1 VTVRTDGTDRLSAGA
16 VARSMTAAA
25 AGHGAGQVTWFLSL
39 IVLGAILDPQAFGTV
54 AAGLVVVNSATL
66 LMGAGTGGSIVSTPQ
81 LAPGQ
86 IRSSMRLNLALGAV
100 MTVALVVLARPITER
115 FASGGDPR
123 VLQWLAPAIAL
134 HAFAVVPIAL
144 LRKQMQFGRQSA
156 ATFVAYTV
164 AGATAVGLGLLGA
177 GVWSLVV
184 RMVLY
189 EGLLAA
195 ASVALA
201 WSLLR
206 GGGSAIEDEGGAER
220 EGGVWFFVLALAN
233 FVAFNADYL
242 IVGRF
247 SDAEQLGLYSLA
259 FLIAFAPLR
268 QFSWQIGGVLFSASA
283 ATADAGAVRR
293 RLATSLRLGSSLM
306 LPFVVPA
313 VVVAPVVLPAVLG
326 EEWRAMVPAFQV
338 LVVAGVLHGVL
349 NVGAEF
355 LSGTGNVDVRGILAL
370 VWALAMVAV
379 LLLVVPRYGLVGA
392 AWVHLVLFVPLAG
405 ATAVLGA
412 RRLSASVRELLV
424 PSTTVVGAVALQV
437 AVTSICLFGLHRMDA
452 PDGLA
457 AVVAASIGLIVAG
470 SWLSVGADA
479 PWPSLGRVV
488 VAAAAKRGGGGGP
501 P

>member
-1 VTVRTDGTDRLSAGA
+1 MTVRTDEPDRLSGAA

-39 IVLGAILDPQAFGTV
+39 IVLGALLDPQAFGTV

-66 LMGAGTGGSIVSTPQ
+66 LMGAGTGGSIVSTPR

-100 MTVALVVLARPITER
+100 MTAVLVVAAGPITES

-134 HAFAVVPIAL
+134 HAVTVVPIAL

-164 AGATAVGLGLLGA
+164 AGATAVVLGVLGA

-184 RMVLY
+184 RMVLF
-189 EGLLAA
+189 EGLLAV

-201 WSLLR
+201 WQFLR
-206 GGGSAIEDEGGAER
+206 GQLQSVEGDGGSRR
-220 EGGVWFFVLALAN
+220 EGGTWFFVLALAN

-247 SDAEQLGLYSLA
+247 TDAEQLGLYSLA

-283 ATADAGAVRR
+283 ASDDIVAVRK
-293 RLATSLRLGSSLM
+293 RLATALRLGSSLM
-306 LPFVVPA
+306 LPFVVPS
-313 VVVAPVVLPAVLG
+313 VVLAPVVLPAVLG
-326 EEWRAMVPAFQV
+326 DDWSAMVPAFQI
-338 LVVAGVLHGVL
+338 LVVAGVFHAVL
-349 NVGAEF
+349 NIGAEF
-355 LSGTGNVDVRGILAL
+355 LSGTGNIDVRGKLAL
-370 VWALAMVAV
+370 AWAVGMVG
-379 LLLVVPRYGLVGA
+379 LLLVVVPRHGLVGA
-392 AWVHLVLFVPLAG
+392 AWVHLALFVPLAVV
-405 ATAVLGA
+405 TAVLGA
-412 RRLSASVRELLV
+412 RRLSATMRELLM
-424 PSTTVVGAVALQV
+424 PMATVVGAVSLQV
-437 AVTSICLFGLHRMDA
+437 VFTVACIVVLEGLDVS
-452 PDGLA
+452 D
-457 AVVAASIGLIVAG
+457 AVVAVVSASAGLVVVGLSLSIGE
-470 SWLSVGADA
+470 DA
-479 PWPSLGRVV
+479 PWPSLGRVIRRASGART
-488 VAAAAKRGGGGGP
+488 AAPGR
-501 P
+501 